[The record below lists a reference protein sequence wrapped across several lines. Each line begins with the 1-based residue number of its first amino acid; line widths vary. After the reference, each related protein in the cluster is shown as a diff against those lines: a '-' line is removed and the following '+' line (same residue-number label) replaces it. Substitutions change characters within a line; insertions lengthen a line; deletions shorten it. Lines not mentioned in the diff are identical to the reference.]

1 MQRLLAKKK
10 AARGFTLIELMIVVA
25 IIGILAAIAI
35 PNFLRYQLRARRSE
49 GSVNVAAIR
58 TAQLSYFGTND
69 KFVDAD
75 EHPDF
80 EGEWGTRKPWKSNS
94 IQPPEGWKKLAFE
107 PEGEVYFQYETRAG
121 EGAELQSFFASAIS
135 DLDNDTAFSCW
146 LFIKP
151 TASNKEPEVAQK
163 IPTNC
168 NSDGASE
175 DDASD
180 DASGSKYTLNQVY
193 LHTPEGQF

>member
-1 MQRLLAKKK
+1 MAAGRDPRGPPVRAEGKETTMQRLLAKKK

-69 KFVDAD
+69 EFVTAG

-80 EGEWGTRKPWKSNS
+80 SDGSWGTRKPWKGEDD
-94 IQPPEGWKKLAFE
+94 PPADWNKLAFE
-107 PEGEVYFQYETRAG
+107 PEGEVYFQYLTAAG
-121 EGAELQSFFASAIS
+121 DDNARQSFFASAIS
-135 DLDNDTAFSCW
+135 DLDDDGKFSCW

-151 TASNKEPEVAQK
+151 TARDPDNVP
-163 IPTNC
+163 
-168 NSDGASE
+168 
-175 DDASD
+175 
-180 DASGSKYTLNQVY
+180 
-193 LHTPEGQF
+193 